1 MRIVEINTVNRG
13 STGTIMLGIANLAR
27 AKGHEVLVCYPCSRE
42 NSAKYNKG
50 DYVIGN
56 RYVRNV
62 GRWMSFHF
70 KAEHIIHLT
79 STYAFIRKLKE
90 FKPDVIHFH
99 NIHDS
104 FLNMPM
110 LFKYIRKAGIHV
122 VWTMHDCWLMTG
134 HCGYYVDFDCEKWKK
149 GCENCNF
156 FNTYPKSYYD
166 DSKYKYNLKKLLL
179 LSLGDKL
186 TLAPVSSWL
195 ANEVAKSYLKGI
207 SCLPISNGVNEQVFK
222 PLLDNSIRQKYGIP
236 DGKIIMAAGTAWGK
250 IKGLFDFYT
259 LSSMLSTN
267 EYIILVGMSDELM
280 FNLPKGII
288 GVKRTDNLEEL
299 AMLYSIADVVLS
311 LSYRE
316 TFGMTIIEA
325 NACGTPVVVYDN
337 TAQPELISE
346 ENGIVVKTGDV
357 DAVYKSIKMIFAR
370 NRDDWRQSCRDSVV
384 NRYSETVTY
393 QKYVNL
399 FEDIQNFKSH
409 NS

>member
-42 NSAKYNKG
+42 NSVKYNKG

-62 GRWMSFHF
+62 GRWMSSHF

-134 HCGYYVDFDCEKWKK
+134 HCALYVGTGCYKWKQ
-149 GCENCNF
+149 GCKNCQFYNV
-156 FNTYPKSYYD
+156 YPQSFYD
-166 DSKYKYNLKKLLL
+166 DSEYKFRLKGEL
-179 LSLGDKL
+179 LSSIRSKL
-186 TLAPVSSWL
+186 TLTPVSSWL
-195 ANEVAKSYLKGI
+195 AGELSKSHLRDI
-207 SCLPISNGVNEQVFK
+207 RCQVVSNGINVNVFK
-222 PLLDNSIRQKYGIP
+222 PTIDDTIRQKFGIP
-236 DGKIIMAAGTAWGK
+236 KGRIILAASTAWGEM
-250 IKGLFDFYT
+250 KGLYDFFK
-259 LSSMLSTN
+259 LADMLSAEEHIVLIGLTDK
-267 EYIILVGMSDELM
+267 IIRNMPQS
-280 FNLPKGII
+280 II
-288 GVKRTDNLEEL
+288 GLKRTDNVKEL
-299 AMLYSIADVVLS
+299 AKLYSIADVVLS
-311 LSYRE
+311 LSYME
-316 TFGMTIIEA
+316 TFGLTIVEA

-357 DAVYKSIKMIFAR
+357 DAVYKAIKMIFAK
-370 NRDDWRQSCRDSVV
+370 NRDDWRKPCRDSVV
-384 NRYSETVTY
+384 NRYSENVTY
-393 QKYVNL
+393 QKYLDL
-399 FEDIQNFKSH
+399 FEEVIRN
-409 NS
+409 